1 MPEHAYARLAAEI
14 AEGIA
19 DGTYRPGDRLPSV
32 RALRRST
39 QLSAATVCRAFEEVE
54 RRGLIEARPRSGWYV
69 RSRKPG
75 LATPSHPRRSF
86 VPKTI
91 ALHELT
97 DSIVATTGSKGLIPF
112 GGTSVAPSLLPT
124 KLLARTTR
132 AVLRN
137 QPDVLVRYS
146 DPVGVLPLRRAIAK
160 RSGWRTSNVVVT
172 NGCMEALQL
181 SLLASTKPGDLVA
194 IETPTFFGFLQLVRD
209 LERRAIEIPVDPHK
223 GLDLDSLEAAAARH
237 PVRAVLVTPSFQNP
251 LGVTMSPIDR
261 ARLVRI
267 ARANGFVAIESDVY
281 GELEHNGEPQAPV
294 AAFDDTGTVM
304 TCSSV
309 SKTLAP
315 GLRIGWVHAQG
326 ELGERVRAL
335 KLSGS
340 ICAPPLN
347 QLVVADVF
355 GSGAYDRHLAR
366 LRPALANQIA
376 SATRAIERY
385 FPQSTTLT
393 RPHGGF
399 VLWASLASD
408 IDTAEHYAVAL
419 SHKVAFVPGVVCGLG
434 RKHRRALR
442 LSCGHPWSS
451 RLERGIERLASVF
464 REAR

>member
-39 QLSAATVCRAFEEVE
+39 QLSAATICRAFEEVE

-69 RSRKPG
+69 LSRKPG

-132 AVLRN
+132 AVLRT

-267 ARANGFVAIESDVY
+267 ARTNGFVAIESDVY

-304 TCSSV
+304 TCSQSRRRSPRASASAGCTHKV
-309 SKTLAP
+309 SSANGFARSSCRVRSARRRSISSSSLTSSGRARTTVILRGFDP
-315 GLRIGWVHAQG
+315 HLRIRSHQH
-326 ELGERVRAL
+326 
-335 KLSGS
+335 
-340 ICAPPLN
+340 P
-347 QLVVADVF
+347 
-355 GSGAYDRHLAR
+355 AR
-366 LRPALANQIA
+366 LND
-376 SATRAIERY
+376 TFHRA
-385 FPQSTTLT
+385 
-393 RPHGGF
+393 
-399 VLWASLASD
+399 
-408 IDTAEHYAVAL
+408 
-419 SHKVAFVPGVVCGLG
+419 
-434 RKHRRALR
+434 RR
-442 LSCGHPWSS
+442 
-451 RLERGIERLASVF
+451 
-464 REAR
+464 